1 MSGVAA
7 SLSFGLAALLRTRAR
22 CWPLAGRGSGSSRRS
37 TTGGAGIACRTV
49 PLARTPEATPSAD
62 ELKKAL
68 PDLFYV
74 ASQCSAY
81 QRAFTRFFPAEAAS
95 GAAVHMTGEVR
106 LIFNALTEANLMF
119 VRKSAEFFKPAGP
132 NDKPD
137 TLYSYRYPGYTNQK
151 WIVPAETYEEF
162 HKRVGHI
169 TVREARHGKVSWL
182 IFELTMQARSQW
194 VDFFATLA
202 TSYAADPELARYCAD
217 CAAVLRNESAIMEAR
232 SLRSLS
238 QVTST

>member
-1 MSGVAA
+1 M
-7 SLSFGLAALLRTRAR
+7 
-22 CWPLAGRGSGSSRRS
+22 P
-37 TTGGAGIACRTV
+37 
-49 PLARTPEATPSAD
+49 PARTPEPAPSAG

-74 ASQCSAY
+74 AGQCSAY

-95 GAAVHMTGEVR
+95 GAEVHMTGEVR

-119 VRKSAEFFKPAGP
+119 VRKSAEFFKPARP

-137 TLYSYRYPGYTNQK
+137 TLYSYRYPGYTNQQ
-151 WIVPAETYEEF
+151 WIVPSETYEEF

-169 TVREARHGKVSWL
+169 TVREARHGKVSWP
-182 IFELTMQARSQW
+182 IFEITMQARNQW
-194 VDFFATLA
+194 VDFFTVLA
-202 TSYAADPELARYCAD
+202 TAYAADPETAKYCTG
-217 CAAVLRNESAIMEAR
+217 CVAALRSESAIMEAR

-238 QVTST
+238 KASSA

>member
-1 MSGVAA
+1 M
-7 SLSFGLAALLRTRAR
+7 
-22 CWPLAGRGSGSSRRS
+22 PQH
-37 TTGGAGIACRTV
+37 
-49 PLARTPEATPSAD
+49 RTPEPVPSAD

-81 QRAFTRFFPAEAAS
+81 QRAFRRFFPTEAVS
-95 GAAVHMTGEVR
+95 GAEVQPTGEDR

-132 NDKPD
+132 HDKPD
-137 TLYSYRYPGYTNQK
+137 TLYSHRYPGYTRQE

-169 TVREARHGKVSWL
+169 TVREVRHGKVSWP
-182 IFELTMQARSQW
+182 IFELTMQARNQW
-194 VDFFATLA
+194 VDFFAVLA
-202 TSYAADPELARYCAD
+202 VSYADDPSTARYCAQ
-217 CAAVLRNESAIMEAR
+217 CATALRQESVIIEAR
-232 SLRSLS
+232 SRQSLARPS
-238 QVTST
+238 PT